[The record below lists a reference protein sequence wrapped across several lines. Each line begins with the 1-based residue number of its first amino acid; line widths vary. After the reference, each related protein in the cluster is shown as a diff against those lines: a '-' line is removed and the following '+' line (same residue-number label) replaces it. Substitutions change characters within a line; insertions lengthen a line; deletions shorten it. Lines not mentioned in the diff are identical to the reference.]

1 VEILASGDKVMM
13 HLILAGLAL
22 AVTAQATD
30 PSSPVTFAKDVLPI
44 LQKNCQ
50 NCHRPGQVA
59 PMSLI
64 TYGETRP
71 WAKAIKAAVTMRKMP
86 PWFAD
91 PKYGHFINDR
101 ALKQN
106 EIDTLVKWADSG
118 AAEGN
123 PKDAP
128 APVQWPTGGWGIQP
142 EVVVDL
148 PPHEVPAKGVLEWEL
163 IALPSPF
170 KGDTWVTSMEILPG
184 DPSVVHHICFSFEKH
199 HPATVYNQYEW
210 VQVPRDE
217 TGNPTPGNTGF
228 GELPGMIIATRDV
241 GSTEVKLRH
250 GRPTLRQNLDFCY
263 LPGNTYDDYR
273 VWNAGK
279 LVPAGSDIIVSIHY
293 TANGAAVVDQSKIG
307 FTVAKA
313 PPPKKFVVQG
323 AGEDMPVIVP
333 TPASARAVFAST
345 YNPTFAI
352 PPNVDNYV
360 APPMDITFLKD
371 AEIVR
376 LRPHAHVR
384 GKSAQYKLIY
394 PDGREEVV
402 LNVPHYDFNWQ
413 LSYGTSLKVPKGSR
427 MRFEFHYDNSANNKY
442 NPDPSRW
449 VYQGFQ
455 SWEEMMA
462 PNLGFLLD
470 RDTDVGGLMSV
481 TN

>member
-1 VEILASGDKVMM
+1 MM
-13 HLILAGLAL
+13 HLIFAAL
-22 AVTAQATD
+22 AVVVSAQVPG
-30 PSSPVTFAKDVLPI
+30 PSSAVTFSKDVLPI

-50 NCHRPGQVA
+50 TCHRPGQVA
-59 PMSLI
+59 PMSLLS
-64 TYGETRP
+64 YKETRP
-71 WAKAIKAAVTMRKMP
+71 WAKAIKAAVTTRKMP
-86 PWFAD
+86 PWFAN
-91 PKYGHFINDR
+91 PQYGHFTNDR
-101 ALKQN
+101 SLKQSD
-106 EIDTLVKWADSG
+106 IDTLVKWVDSG
-118 AAEGN
+118 AAEGD

-128 APVQWPTGGWGIQP
+128 APVEWATGGWAIRP
-142 EVVVDL
+142 DVVVDL
-148 PPHEVPAKGVLEWEL
+148 PPHEVPAKGILEWEL

-170 KGDTWVTSMEILPG
+170 KSDTWVTSMEILAG

-199 HPATVYNQYEW
+199 TPQTVYNRYEW

-241 GSTEVKLRH
+241 GSTEVKLRQ

-273 VWNAGK
+273 GWNAGK
-279 LVPAGSDIIVSIHY
+279 LVPAGYDVIVSLHY
-293 TANGAAVVDQSKIG
+293 TANGTAVVDKTKIG
-307 FTVAKA
+307 FTVAKTA
-313 PPPKKFVVQG
+313 PPKKFIVQG
-323 AGEDMPVIVP
+323 AGEDTPVIAP
-333 TPASARAVFAST
+333 TDASSRAVFASA

-352 PPNVDNYV
+352 PPNTDNYV
-360 APPMDITFLKD
+360 APPMDITFLRD

-384 GKSAQYKLIY
+384 GKSAQYKLTY
-394 PDGREEVV
+394 PDGREEIV
-402 LNVPHYDFNWQ
+402 LDVPHYDFNWQ
-413 LSYGTSLKVPKGSR
+413 LSYGTALKVPKGTR
-427 MRFEFHYDNSANNKY
+427 MRFEFRYDNSVNNKF

-462 PNLGFLLD
+462 PNLGFILD
-470 RDTDVGGLMSV
+470 RDADVGGLMSV

>member
-1 VEILASGDKVMM
+1 MM
-13 HLILAGLAL
+13 HVILGLAL
-22 AVTAQATD
+22 ATTAQATD
-30 PSSPVTFAKDVLPI
+30 QSSPVTFAKDVLPI

-50 NCHRPGQVA
+50 TCHRPGQIA

-64 TYGETRP
+64 SYKETRP
-71 WAKAIKAAVTMRKMP
+71 WAKAIKAAVMMKKMP

-91 PKYGHFINDR
+91 PKYGHFTNDR
-101 ALKQN
+101 SLKQS
-106 EIDTLVKWADSG
+106 EIDTIVKWVDSG
-118 AAEGN
+118 VPEGD

-128 APVQWPTGGWGIQP
+128 APVQWPAGGWAIQP
-142 EVVVDL
+142 EVVMDL
-148 PPHEVPAKGVLEWEL
+148 PPHEVPAKGILEWEL

-170 KGDTWVTSMEILPG
+170 KVDTWVTSMEILPG

-199 HPATVYNQYEW
+199 KPTTVYNQYEW

-217 TGNPTPGNTGF
+217 TGNPTPGNSGF
-228 GELPGMIIATRDV
+228 GELPNMIIATREV
-241 GSTEVKLRH
+241 GSTEVKLRP

-273 VWNAGK
+273 AWNAGK
-279 LVPAGSDIIVSIHY
+279 LVPAGSDIVISLHY
-293 TANGAAVVDQSKIG
+293 TANGSNVVDRTKIG
-307 FTVAKA
+307 FTAAKT
-313 PPPKKFVVQG
+313 PPPKKFIVQG
-323 AGEDMPVIVP
+323 AGEDTPVIVP
-333 TPASARAVFAST
+333 TAASTRAVFAST

-352 PPNVDNYV
+352 PPNTDNYE
-360 APPMDITFLKD
+360 APPMDITFLKA

-384 GKSAQYKLIY
+384 GKSAQYTLTY
-394 PDGREEVV
+394 PDGRQEVV
-402 LNVPHYDFNWQ
+402 LNVPRYDFNWQ
-413 LSYGTSLKVPKGSR
+413 LSYGTSLKVPEGSHL
-427 MRFEFHYDNSANNKY
+427 RFEFLYDNSANNKY

-462 PNLGFLLD
+462 PNIGFLLD
-470 RDTDVGGLMSV
+470 RDADVGGLMSV